1 MDVVLQPMAAAD
13 IPYILSIENIV
24 NPSPCKEGM
33 LKRLLEKE
41 QMAFVLKDVT
51 QEQLVGYVCFSSV
64 CDEAELLII
73 GIDPSFQKKGFGMG
87 LLNSALEEVKLSGVL
102 SVFLEVRGSNLP
114 AIALYERSG
123 FVKTGRRK
131 GYYPSAIAGADRED
145 ALLFQL
151 TFPGSK

>member
-73 GIDPSFQKKGFGMG
+73 GIDLSFQKKGFGMG